1 MQQRPSPL
9 APRTLS
15 GARLKFSTLLIAGLV
30 SSWMM
35 PSAAFAQSDEA
46 KQPEAPSSLQEVYQD
61 WIVTCRKSDKE
72 ADNPE
77 PLCQMAQEL
86 RDKKSGQ
93 LIFSLVLPGKPLPS
107 GANAVVV
114 APFGLDLSKGV
125 TLSLLEQVP
134 SDDADNETGFT
145 ARMVDPT
152 TQAAFRTCVP
162 SGCLAHITLDKDMK
176 DAFRARSRALV
187 SMVSIDPTRS
197 INVPL
202 SLRGFTA
209 AERRLSALAKQFD

>member
-1 MQQRPSPL
+1 MQQCPL
-9 APRTLS
+9 PVRPRTLLPAKS
-15 GARLKFSTLLIAGLV
+15 K
-30 SSWMM
+30 
-35 PSAAFAQSDEA
+35 PSAALLATVLCSWFVVPLAAAQTDSSEEA
-46 KQPEAPSSLQEVYQD
+46 DSPSSLQEVYQD

-72 ADNPE
+72 AETPE
-77 PLCQMAQEL
+77 SLCQMAQEL

-93 LIFSLVLPGKPLPS
+93 LIFSLVLPGKPLPN

-125 TLSLLEQVP
+125 TLSLLEPVP
-134 SDDADNETGFT
+134 SDDADNESGFT
-145 ARMVDPT
+145 ARAVDPT
-152 TQAAFRTCVP
+152 ARAPFRTCVP
-162 SGCLAHITLDKDMK
+162 SGCLSQFTLNTEMK
-176 DAFRARSRALV
+176 EAFRARTRALV
-187 SMVSIDPTRS
+187 SMVSIDQNRT

>member
-30 SSWMM
+30 SSWTM
-35 PSAAFAQSDEA
+35 PSAAFAQSDES

-61 WIVTCRKSDKE
+61 WIVTCRTSAAKSDK
-72 ADNPE
+72 PE
-77 PLCQMAQEL
+77 SLCQMAQEL

-93 LIFSLVLPGKPLPS
+93 LILSLVLPAKQLPD

-125 TLSLLEQVP
+125 TGEVHHV
-134 SDDADNETGFT
+134 DAGYHVQGMKNE
-145 ARMVDPT
+145 
-152 TQAAFRTCVP
+152 
-162 SGCLAHITLDKDMK
+162 
-176 DAFRARSRALV
+176 DAPDISV
-187 SMVSIDPTRS
+187 V
-197 INVPL
+197 
-202 SLRGFTA
+202 
-209 AERRLSALAKQFD
+209 

>member
-1 MQQRPSPL
+1 MQPLFLSPARPALRPL
-9 APRTLS
+9 TSKFSAPLLAALLS
-15 GARLKFSTLLIAGLV
+15 GWLFGPPAV
-30 SSWMM
+30 
-35 PSAAFAQSDEA
+35 AQSDTTNEA
-46 KQPEAPSSLQEVYQD
+46 DSPSSLQEVYQD
-61 WIVTCRKSDKE
+61 WIVTCRKNDKE
-72 ADNPE
+72 AETPE
-77 PLCQMAQEL
+77 SLCQMAQEL

-162 SGCLAHITLDKDMK
+162 SGCLSHITLDKDMK

-187 SMVSIDPTRS
+187 SMVSIDPIRS